1 MEILFTILYALFNG
15 FYDVFRKQ
23 STKKSNE
30 HIVLVLFTTIA
41 FICSLVWIPFGISIP
56 FKFVLIFALKGFLL
70 ALSWT
75 LILRVLKQAD
85 LSLVS
90 IMNVISSVMS
100 FILGIVL
107 FDETASVL
115 QIIGSIV
122 IVLCVAGIN
131 LLNKDKK
138 GKISLTHTALLIL
151 SACITTISNIIDK
164 YTTIHLTSFQVQFW
178 FLLFVCLF
186 SWLFYAVLRF
196 KDNSLT
202 ITKVDL
208 KNYWIYLIGIFLF
221 FGDFWLFQAYK
232 VPGSQ
237 MITISI
243 LSKLKIIVPIL
254 AGIIIFKEKN
264 IIKKLVLSTLVIVG
278 AILISLWQT
287 HQFVLRYTLSAMAMF
302 TFVSNQRLS
311 EHSLFLEPF

>member
-1 MEILFTILYALFNG
+1 MEIFFTILYALFIG
-15 FYDVFRKQ
+15 FYNVFKKQ

-30 HIVLVLFTTIA
+30 HVVLVLFTTIA
-41 FICSLVWIPFGISIP
+41 FFCSLIWLPFGISIP
-56 FKFVLIFALKGFLL
+56 FQFVLIFALKGFLL

-75 LILRVLKQAD
+75 IILRVLKNVD

-90 IMNVISSVMS
+90 IMNAISSVMS

-107 FDETASVL
+107 FKETTSIL
-115 QIIGSIV
+115 QIVGSLI
-122 IVLCVAGIN
+122 IIFCVLGIN
-131 LLNKDKK
+131 IVNTDKK
-138 GKISLTHTALLIL
+138 GKISLTHMSLLIL
-151 SACITTISNIIDK
+151 SACITTVSNIIDK

-186 SWLFYAVLRF
+186 SWIFYVILRL
-196 KDNSLT
+196 KDNSLALA
-202 ITKVDL
+202 KNDF

-221 FGDFWLFQAYK
+221 VGDFWLFQAYK

-243 LSKLKIIVPIL
+243 LSKLKIVVSIL

-264 IIKKLVLSTLVIVG
+264 VIKKLILTILVVVG
-278 AILISLWQT
+278 AILISL
-287 HQFVLRYTLSAMAMF
+287 
-302 TFVSNQRLS
+302 
-311 EHSLFLEPF
+311 

>member
-1 MEILFTILYALFNG
+1 MEILFTILYALFIG
-15 FYDVFRKQ
+15 FYNVFKKQ
-23 STKKSNE
+23 SIKKNNE
-30 HIVLVLFTTIA
+30 YTVLVLFTTVA
-41 FICSLVWIPFGISIP
+41 FLCSLIWIPFGIAIP
-56 FKFVLIFALKGFLL
+56 IKFIFIFALKGLLL
-70 ALSWT
+70 ALSWL
-75 LILRVLKQAD
+75 LILRVLKEVD

-100 FILGIVL
+100 FILGIML

-138 GKISLTHTALLIL
+138 GKISLTHISLLIL
-151 SACITTISNIIDK
+151 SAAITTVSNVIDK
-164 YTTIHLTSFQVQFW
+164 YTTIHLSSFQVQFW
-178 FLLFVCLF
+178 FLLFVCFF
-186 SWLFYAVLRF
+186 SWIFYLILRF
-196 KDNSLT
+196 KDRALT
-202 ITKVDL
+202 LTKDDL

-221 FGDFWLFQAYK
+221 VGDFWLFQAYK

-243 LSKLKIIVPIL
+243 LSKLKIVVSIL

-264 IIKKLVLSTLVIVG
+264 IIKKLILTILVVIG
-278 AILISLWQT
+278 AILISL
-287 HQFVLRYTLSAMAMF
+287 
-302 TFVSNQRLS
+302 
-311 EHSLFLEPF
+311 

>member
-1 MEILFTILYALFNG
+1 MEILFTILYALFIG
-15 FYDVFRKQ
+15 FYNVFKKQ
-23 STKKSNE
+23 SIKKNNE
-30 HIVLVLFTTIA
+30 YTVLVLFTTVA
-41 FICSLVWIPFGISIP
+41 FLCSLIWIPFGIAIP
-56 FKFVLIFALKGFLL
+56 IKFIFIFALKGLLL
-70 ALSWT
+70 ALSWL
-75 LILRVLKQAD
+75 LILRVLKEVD
-85 LSLVS
+85 LSFVS

-138 GKISLTHTALLIL
+138 GKISLTHISLLIL
-151 SACITTISNIIDK
+151 SAGIATVSNVIDK
-164 YTTIHLTSFQVQFW
+164 YTTIHLSSFQVQFW
-178 FLLFVCLF
+178 FLLFVCFF
-186 SWLFYAVLRF
+186 SWIFYLILRF
-196 KDNSLT
+196 KDRALT
-202 ITKVDL
+202 LTKDDL

-221 FGDFWLFQAYK
+221 VGDFWLFQAYK

-243 LSKLKIIVPIL
+243 LSKLKIVVSIL

-264 IIKKLVLSTLVIVG
+264 IIKKLILTILVVIG
-278 AILISLWQT
+278 AILISI
-287 HQFVLRYTLSAMAMF
+287 
-302 TFVSNQRLS
+302 
-311 EHSLFLEPF
+311 